1 MRRISVY
8 FVIVDINLYTA
19 PPVEIRAIGHCD
31 NASRMPAKTPSSP
44 AAQPPTDDTAESRS
58 HALSALLMPKN
69 GLMMAVEQA
78 LLRGDG
84 AHASPPIAEQIA
96 ARLAGLIALDLLPPG
111 QRLFETDI
119 SDVLHVSRSPVR
131 EAIRILERDRLVELS
146 ARRGATVTAPDERDL
161 QDIFEVRTA
170 LYAILLEQV
179 IEDRP
184 KDLDAV
190 FEQFLPLLA
199 QAATET
205 PEAYAV
211 QSFLFNLAIA
221 DLCSNHLVVDQLKAI
236 SLRTL
241 RYVRLG
247 LASSPELVPRSVKR
261 WRALHAAVLK
271 RDVALSIEM
280 STKRIGAVLDL
291 TVQAIRQSQPAAS
304 KGRKR

>member
-1 MRRISVY
+1 
-8 FVIVDINLYTA
+8 
-19 PPVEIRAIGHCD
+19 
-31 NASRMPAKTPSSP
+31 MPAKSPSPRP
-44 AAQPPTDDTAESRS
+44 AKPQPDDVAEARS
-58 HALSALLMPKN
+58 SALSALLMPKN

-96 ARLAGLIALDLLPPG
+96 ARLAGLIALDLLHPG
-111 QRLFETDI
+111 QRLFESDI
-119 SDVLHVSRSPVR
+119 SEVLHVSRSPVR

-146 ARRGATVTAPDERDL
+146 ARRGATVTAPDVRDL
-161 QDIFEVRTA
+161 RDIFEVRTA

-179 IEDRP
+179 IADRP
-184 KDLDAV
+184 EDLDAV
-190 FEQFLPLLA
+190 FAQFLPRLV
-199 QAATET
+199 QASSET

-247 LASSPELVPRSVKR
+247 LATSPVLVTRSVKS
-261 WRALHAAVLK
+261 WRTFHAAIVK

-291 TVQAIRQSQPAAS
+291 TVAAIQQSQSVSS
-304 KGRKR
+304 KGRARA